1 MSSSSG
7 EGEGEGVVE
16 EEEDNVV
23 MVVVV
28 DKDDEPVEVI
38 PMPKSTLPRSPYKQT
53 ARIQIDP
60 RGQPTGTLAPRE
72 GAREAGLDSLETGSA
87 LWPPPPPLPPSG
99 LVTTTPP
106 PPSRGASSTALPPQ
120 HPTAASE

>member
-7 EGEGEGVVE
+7 EGEGGVTE

-23 MVVVV
+23 MVAVV
-28 DKDDEPVEVI
+28 DKDDKPVEVI

-60 RGQPTGTLAPRE
+60 WGQPT
-72 GAREAGLDSLETGSA
+72 
-87 LWPPPPPLPPSG
+87 
-99 LVTTTPP
+99 
-106 PPSRGASSTALPPQ
+106 
-120 HPTAASE
+120 